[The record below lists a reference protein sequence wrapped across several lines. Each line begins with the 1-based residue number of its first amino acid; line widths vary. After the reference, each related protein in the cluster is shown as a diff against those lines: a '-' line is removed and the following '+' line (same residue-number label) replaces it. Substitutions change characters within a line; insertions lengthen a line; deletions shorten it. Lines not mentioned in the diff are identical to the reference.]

1 MSSSSFDLYYTNAQI
16 DRRSTDRPRTELI
29 TETLYSEQARFV
41 VLSDNQNLFELKDD
55 LHHPAFLERKD
66 VEAYIPHHPW
76 AYLGVYGNHAL
87 FVLDL
92 SVLEDQAL
100 IEGFE
105 NKYLFE
111 DLRRAA
117 PVHQRTEASQLAY
130 ARGLMYWHKRH
141 RFCGACGSETES
153 QQAGHVRKCL
163 NPECGLEH
171 FPRTDPAVIMLVT
184 HGDKCLLGRHSR
196 LKAGMYS
203 TLAGFVEPGETLED
217 AVRREVM
224 EEAGIK
230 VGKVTYAASQPWPFP
245 TSLMLGFYGEA
256 ETTEI
261 SFADDELEDAQWF
274 TRDELINIADQGK
287 SLASHDSIARQL
299 IENWIK
305 AG

>member
-1 MSSSSFDLYYTNAQI
+1 MASSLFDLYYATSQL

-29 TETLYSEQARFV
+29 TETLFSDQARFV

-66 VEAYIPHHPW
+66 VEAYIPDHPW
-76 AYLGVYGNHAL
+76 AYLGVYDNHAL

-92 SVLEDQAL
+92 SVLEDQV
-100 IEGFE
+100 IIDGFD
-105 NKYLFE
+105 KDYRFE
-111 DLRRAA
+111 DLRRAG
-117 PVHQRTEASQLAY
+117 PLSQRTEASQLAY
-130 ARGLMYWHKRH
+130 ARGLMYWHNRH
-141 RFCGACGSETES
+141 RFCGACGSPTES
-153 QQAGHVRKCL
+153 RHAGHMRQCL
-163 NPECGLEH
+163 NPACGLEH
-171 FPRTDPAVIMLVT
+171 FPRTDPAVIMLIT
-184 HGDKCLLGRHSR
+184 HGDKCLLGRHER
-196 LKAGMYS
+196 LKEGMYS

-217 AVRREVM
+217 AVRREVR

-261 SFADDELEDAQWF
+261 SFEDDELEDAQWF
-274 TRDELINIADQGK
+274 SRDDLIHFATQGK
-287 SLASHDSIARQL
+287 SLPSHDSIARNL
-299 IENWIK
+299 IEHWIK